1 MGHASPAKVF
11 EALGDPVR
19 RAILLLVSGGERSA
33 GTLVD
38 EIREH
43 TPISQPAVS
52 QHLKVLRAAGLVR
65 VRAEANRRFYALE
78 PDGIATAREWLTELV
93 DPLARFAQPLDAL
106 ATEVARGKRER
117 REKPSGTTSANR
129 TDRTA

>member
-1 MGHASPAKVF
+1 MTHPSPARVF

-19 RAILLLVSGGERSA
+19 RTILRLVSGGERSA

-38 EIREH
+38 EIRVH

-52 QHLKVLRAAGLVR
+52 QHLKVLREAGLVR
-65 VRAEANRRFYALE
+65 VRSAANRRFYALE
-78 PDGIATAREWLTELV
+78 PAGITAAREWLAELV
-93 DPLARFAQPLDAL
+93 DPLAPFAQPLDAL

-117 REKPSGTTSANR
+117 REKTTGTTR
-129 TDRTA
+129 PDRHDRTA

>member
-1 MGHASPAKVF
+1 MSRPSPAGVF

-19 RAILLLVSGGERSA
+19 RAILQLVAGGERSA
-33 GTLVD
+33 GDLVE
-38 EIREH
+38 EIRER

-52 QHLKVLRAAGLVR
+52 QHLKVLREARLVR
-65 VRAEANRRFYALE
+65 VRSEANRRFYALE
-78 PDGIATAREWLTELV
+78 PDGLAAAGEWLADLV

-117 REKPSGTTSANR
+117 RGKSTGTG
-129 TDRTA
+129 TDRTGRTA

>member
-1 MGHASPAKVF
+1 MSRPSPAGVF

-19 RAILLLVSGGERSA
+19 RAILQLVAGGERSA
-33 GTLVD
+33 GALVA

-43 TPISQPAVS
+43 TQISQPAVS
-52 QHLKVLRAAGLVR
+52 QHLKVLREARLVR
-65 VRAEANRRFYALE
+65 VRSEANRRFYALE
-78 PDGIATAREWLTELV
+78 PDGLAAAGEWLADLV

-117 REKPSGTTSANR
+117 RGKSTGTG
-129 TDRTA
+129 TDRTGRTA

>member
-1 MGHASPAKVF
+1 MGRPAPANVF

-19 RAILLLVSGGERSA
+19 RAILQLVAGGERSA
-33 GTLVD
+33 GALVE
-38 EIREH
+38 EIREY

-52 QHLKVLRAAGLVR
+52 QHLKVLREAGLVR
-65 VRAEANRRFYALE
+65 VRSEANRRFYALE
-78 PDGIATAREWLTELV
+78 PDRLAAAQEWLAELV
-93 DPLARFAQPLDAL
+93 DPLAGFAQPLDAL

-117 REKPSGTTSANR
+117 RGKSTGAATDR

>member
-1 MGHASPAKVF
+1 MGRPSPANVF

-19 RAILLLVSGGERSA
+19 RAILQLVAGGERSA
-33 GTLVD
+33 GTLVE
-38 EIREH
+38 EIRGH

-52 QHLKVLRAAGLVR
+52 QHLKVLRQAGLVR
-65 VRAEANRRFYALE
+65 VRSEANRRFYALE
-78 PDGIATAREWLTELV
+78 PQGLADAREWLAELV

-117 REKPSGTTSANR
+117 RGESTGTGSDR

>member
-1 MGHASPAKVF
+1 MTHASPARVF

-19 RAILLLVSGGERSA
+19 RAILRLISGEERAAGALVA
-33 GTLVD
+33 

-52 QHLKVLRAAGLVR
+52 QHLKVLREAGLVR
-65 VRAEANRRFYALE
+65 VRSEANRRYYALE
-78 PDGIATAREWLTELV
+78 PDGIATAREWLAELV

-106 ATEVARGKRER
+106 ATEVVRGKRER
-117 REKPSGTTSANR
+117 RENPTGTTWPDR
-129 TDRTA
+129 DDRTA

>member
-1 MGHASPAKVF
+1 MGRPSPAGVF

-19 RAILLLVSGGERSA
+19 RAILQLVAGGERSA
-33 GTLVD
+33 GALVA

-43 TPISQPAVS
+43 TQISQPAVS
-52 QHLKVLRAAGLVR
+52 QHLKVLREAGLVR
-65 VRAEANRRFYALE
+65 VRSEANRRFYTLE
-78 PDGIATAREWLTELV
+78 TDGLAAAGEWLADLL

-106 ATEVARGKRER
+106 ATEIARGKRER
-117 REKPSGTTSANR
+117 RGKSIGTGTDR